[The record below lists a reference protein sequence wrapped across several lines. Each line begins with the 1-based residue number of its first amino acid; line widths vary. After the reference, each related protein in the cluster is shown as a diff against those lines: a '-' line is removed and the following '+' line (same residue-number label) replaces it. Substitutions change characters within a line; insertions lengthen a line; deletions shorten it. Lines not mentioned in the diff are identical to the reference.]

1 MRFGPAGGGRGDDRQ
16 RTKKIP
22 PDKTPGEN
30 ETMNEPMKKKIPRSK
45 PVLRADLTAAL
56 APCPA
61 GPARP
66 SARRMRWSLTLRL
79 RDTTAA
85 NPRSLR
91 YYDDSPTEFSPF
103 SKRGY
108 FTCQH
113 CISISKPSHVIARF
127 HSASRSALS
136 RIDTL
141 RSAAR

>member
-1 MRFGPAGGGRGDDRQ
+1 IRRTRDDE
-16 RTKKIP
+16 RT
-22 PDKTPGEN
+22 DE
-30 ETMNEPMKKKIPRSK
+30 EEIPRSK

-79 RDTTAA
+79 TDTTTA

-91 YYDDSPTEFSPF
+91 FYDDSPTEFSPF
-103 SKRGY
+103 SKRRY

-113 CISISKPSHVIARF
+113 CISISKPLHVIARF
-127 HSASRSALS
+127 LSAWRCTLPRWRRCDQPRDDCSRS
-136 RIDTL
+136 DL
-141 RSAAR
+141 RAGHIAPATA